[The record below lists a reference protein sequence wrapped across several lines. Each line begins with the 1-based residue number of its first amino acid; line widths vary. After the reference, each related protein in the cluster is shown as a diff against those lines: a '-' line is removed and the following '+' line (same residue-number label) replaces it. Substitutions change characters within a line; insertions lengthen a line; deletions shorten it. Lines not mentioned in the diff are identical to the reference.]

1 MTPIYTNTQLFKER
15 DLVSQYLRQRAKQ
28 KNYPQSYEIA
38 LDKFSSQ
45 LYELCRL
52 EPNTAFLNDSL
63 VQQAWK
69 FAQEKHFTQTR
80 KFTHQPYILHP
91 LEMACTLSQISNI
104 EPEAMAAAL
113 LHDVVEDCGVSPLEI
128 EKKFGL
134 KVAQYVYYLTD
145 PAKPEDGNRAARMD
159 INFTHFKQAPLIVKT
174 IKMTDLLS
182 NSRSIVLC
190 DANFALVYVPTLDR
204 TTQYLKELTE
214 NHNDT
219 LFSINFLD
227 KLSQTTELSKKLV
240 QIQTEFSII
249 KKDKKKSFS
258 LQH

>member
-1 MTPIYTNTQLFKER
+1 MIPIYTNAQLFKER
-15 DLVSQYLRQRAKQ
+15 DLVSQYLRKRAKQ

-38 LDKFSSQ
+38 LEKFSSQ

-52 EPNTAFLNDSL
+52 SPNELVLNDCL
-63 VQQAWK
+63 VQQACL
-69 FAQEKHFTQTR
+69 FAQEKHSEQTR
-80 KFTHQPYILHP
+80 KFTYQPYILHP
-91 LEMACTLSQISNI
+91 LEMACVLSQIPEI

-113 LHDVVEDCGVSPLEI
+113 LHDVVEDCGVSLQEI

-145 PAKPEDGNRAARMD
+145 PAKPEDGNRAVRMD
-159 INFTHFKQAPLIVKT
+159 INFAHFKQAPFIVKN

-190 DANFALVYVPTLDR
+190 DANFALVYVPTLER
-204 TTQYLKELTE
+204 TTQYLKENQNIEAISLELLNKLT
-214 NHNDT
+214 
-219 LFSINFLD
+219 
-227 KLSQTTELSKKLV
+227 QTTELSKKLV
-240 QIQTEFSII
+240 NIQTEFCII

-258 LQH
+258 LKP